1 MTYRKNPFRDLSIDE
16 LRLAYVN
23 FSQVEDVEAIEWV
36 TEAFCLK
43 LKLNVTFD
51 N

>member
-16 LRLAYVN
+16 LKIAYVN
-23 FSQVEDVEAIEWV
+23 FSQSNDEEAVKWV
-36 TEAFCLK
+36 TDAFCLK